1 MSLGLRRRQ
10 FALTILCVMC
20 GVLLA
25 FQASAQPAALPKVH
39 VIGTGGT
46 IAGEQFEPGTLG
58 RYDPKKPVNEI
69 VASVPLVGR
78 YADVSSEQFSNVP
91 SPSITPAHWL
101 NLSKRI
107 NALFAERPDL
117 AGVVVTHGT
126 SRLEETAFF
135 LHLTVRSDR
144 PVVVVGA
151 QRPPT
156 GVSPDGPVNLLSA
169 IRVAGSAESRG
180 KGVLV
185 VMDDRIVSARE
196 AVKVF
201 PRSGGF
207 EGAEMG
213 VLGTVSEE
221 GVTFFYQ
228 PTRRH
233 TQASEFD
240 ISQVAALPRVGISY
254 SYAGAPGVADTDAKG
269 VVVATTGMTDDE
281 IRYFGGLRAKGVF
294 VAVAFP
300 TGMSERFSSSEL
312 RVRATESADGSGT
325 SLTPLIVARHLTPN
339 KARILLMLALSLRAN
354 GAEIQRIFDAY

>member
-1 MSLGLRRRQ
+1 MLGRQ
-10 FALTILCVMC
+10 TVSTVVRAALA
-20 GVLLA
+20 LLVA
-25 FQASAQPAALPKVH
+25 TQASAQSRGTLPKVH

-46 IAGEQFEPGTLG
+46 IAGEQVEPGTLG

-91 SPSITPAHWL
+91 SPSITPTHWL
-101 NLSKRI
+101 NLAKRI
-107 NALFAERPDL
+107 NALFADRPDL
-117 AGVVVTHGT
+117 AGIVVTHGT

-156 GVSPDGPVNLLSA
+156 GISPDGPVNLLAA
-169 IRVAGSAESRG
+169 IRVAGSAESSG
-180 KGVLV
+180 KGVFV

-196 AVKVF
+196 AIKVF

-240 ISQVAALPRVGISY
+240 ISQIAALPRVGITF
-254 SYAGAPGVADTDAKG
+254 SYAGAPGTAESDARG
-269 VVVATTGMTDDE
+269 VVVATTGMSDDE
-281 IRYFGGLRAKGVF
+281 IRYFRDLRAKGVF
-294 VAVAFP
+294 VVVAFP
-300 TGMSERFSSSEL
+300 TGMSDRFSSSEL
-312 RVRATESADGSGT
+312 RARANEASDGSAR
-325 SLTPLIVARHLTPN
+325 SLTPLIAARHLTPN
-339 KARILLMLALSLRAN
+339 KARILLMLALTRTTDGVA
-354 GAEIQRIFDAY
+354 IQRMFEAY